1 MLRPTKHSG
10 GEEYCGT
17 TVDGDYWEGPA
28 RLSLM
33 DSTAARLL
41 NTVAISGRGDSFRL
55 PFFVSSTYYHVPHAN
70 AEKKGTPEIL
80 YLQDLT
86 GRGVASEFVLFM
98 YDACGI
104 VSTGVSGYDARSD
117 RVLQYPV
124 EVQKADGKHAGLW
137 AEQIFATKPAR
148 PGYWNFTWAPGH
160 GAEYSVHEEVSFD
173 ASRQTF
179 VEKQTIV
186 PYGVSAALPQPTS
199 LLNPSI
205 LNARA
210 PETFTVKLATTKGNV
225 VIQVI
230 RSWGPRGADRFYNLA
245 RAGFFTDAAFFRV
258 LRGFMAQFG
267 ISAQPDIARAWANAT
282 IPDDPVRKSNKR
294 GTVTFAT
301 AGPNSRTTQVFVN
314 CRDNVSLDSQGFAP
328 FGRVVEGM
336 EIVDSFYAGYGEAP
350 NQGRITTEGRGYL
363 EREFPNLDRVLTAT
377 VLP

>member
-1 MLRPTKHSG
+1 MAIAPNASKQDAAGPGPARRFPRARHVALGCAVAVGLACIFYYFRELPPHKQAAPKEPAVSAAPGPASQPSMPAAPKPNSVPAETATARQRAVAPPTPSVQALLPAEAKIIETADLTKATGKPRALILWMLRPTKHSG

-137 AEQIFATKPAR
+137 AEQIFATKPL
-148 PGYWNFTWAPGH
+148 T
-160 GAEYSVHEEVSFD
+160 
-173 ASRQTF
+173 
-179 VEKQTIV
+179 
-186 PYGVSAALPQPTS
+186 
-199 LLNPSI
+199 
-205 LNARA
+205 
-210 PETFTVKLATTKGNV
+210 TV
-225 VIQVI
+225 
-230 RSWGPRGADRFYNLA
+230 
-245 RAGFFTDAAFFRV
+245 
-258 LRGFMAQFG
+258 
-267 ISAQPDIARAWANAT
+267 
-282 IPDDPVRKSNKR
+282 
-294 GTVTFAT
+294 
-301 AGPNSRTTQVFVN
+301 
-314 CRDNVSLDSQGFAP
+314 
-328 FGRVVEGM
+328 
-336 EIVDSFYAGYGEAP
+336 
-350 NQGRITTEGRGYL
+350 
-363 EREFPNLDRVLTAT
+363 
-377 VLP
+377 